1 VARVT
6 SECAYAT
13 NDLATAAMFER
24 DLIALLEPLQ
34 RQALRMTS
42 QPADAEDLVQQTV
55 LNAYAGAR
63 SFEPGT
69 TSTPGYTGS

>member
-1 VARVT
+1 MARAT
-6 SECAYAT
+6 SECAYPT
-13 NDLATAAMFER
+13 NDPATAGVFER

-42 QPADAEDLVQQTV
+42 HPADAEDLVQQTV

-63 SFEPGT
+63 SFQPGT
-69 TSTPGYTGS
+69 NLTPGYTGS